1 GRFDWRFQKGYHKI
15 MARINFP
22 KDDYF
27 SQNNIYYK
35 SVKSLPRPKLLYV
48 TEKSGPFQTAIE
60 KVYEVDIKG
69 SIPSELSGYDAII
82 INDIP
87 AVRISN
93 EQVDMIGNYVSDKGK
108 GLIVVGGENSF
119 DQGGY
124 KDSYFE
130 SLLPVQVGSGER
142 KRDKK
147 YSVVFVI
154 DLSGTTT
161 LPFKPGAQQSI
172 LDFEKAFLFSMV
184 NNLDMEDKISLIGF
198 VSRPY
203 CAPTALHCILTPISL
218 IPDVGGVIQSISS
231 PSGPDADRGTNIALA
246 LSRARQSL
254 EKAEGSKN
262 VVLISDGIDTNEYGI
277 MHEIQVMNS
286 FGIRL
291 YNVGVGQFVNRGLLK
306 KMAEQGNGLYFEP
319 DESEKLKIMFMGDES
334 EQKCLKATSGKILL
348 MDNGHWITKGDM
360 ALTATA
366 GGYNLV
372 VPKTW
377 GRKLVATDCDRT
389 ILTAGKYGLGSIAI
403 LSTDDG
409 SKWSGQLFSGDNSK
423 LITRMINW
431 AIGDF
436 TKDSEFDVRMNDVS
450 LGKSTEVNVI
460 TNEKP
465 EQKGFEFVKVDTG
478 LYSAVFRPEK
488 EGFEQILGATVA
500 VSYNDEYERIGR
512 NPQLDSM
519 VALSGGKAFDVNDIE
534 GIKDTVISMS
544 RRVKIETINYRWPF
558 VILALI
564 IFLIDVL
571 IRRIREN
578 MGIANF

>member
-1 GRFDWRFQKGYHKI
+1 
-15 MARINFP
+15 
-22 KDDYF
+22 
-27 SQNNIYYK
+27 
-35 SVKSLPRPKLLYV
+35 
-48 TEKSGPFQTAIE
+48 
-60 KVYEVDIKG
+60 
-69 SIPSELSGYDAII
+69 
-82 INDIP
+82 
-87 AVRISN
+87 
-93 EQVDMIGNYVSDKGK
+93 
-108 GLIVVGGENSF
+108 
-119 DQGGY
+119 
-124 KDSYFE
+124 
-130 SLLPVQVGSGER
+130 
-142 KRDKK
+142 
-147 YSVVFVI
+147 
-154 DLSGTTT
+154 
-161 LPFKPGAQQSI
+161 QQSI
-172 LDFEKAFLFSMV
+172 LEFEKAFLFSMV

-203 CAPTALHCILTPISL
+203 CAPTELHCILTPISL